1 MEIAIII
8 VFILGY
14 AAIAL
19 EHPLKIDKTASALLL
34 GMLLWTMYAVGVLN
48 GNVFPDTNIHDL
60 VSEHGSIRHHLGEIA
75 EILFFLMGAMTIVEL
90 IDVHGGFSVIT
101 DKIKTR
107 KKVKLLWILALLT
120 FFMSAVLDNLTTSIV
135 MVMLLRKIIAEQ
147 KDRWIYAS
155 MIIIAA
161 NSGGAW
167 SPIGD
172 VTTIMLWV
180 KGNVTTVPIMTSL
193 FIPSFLSMA
202 VPVLLASFYLK
213 GELSPVAKD
222 TNCKKASCITFRER
236 NTIFL
241 LGIFALLLVPVFKT
255 LTHLPPFI
263 GVLFTLSILWI
274 FLELMYNRKK
284 LEKEQEHRVPSILQR
299 IDLATILFFLGI
311 LLAVGVLQ
319 EVGILKNVATYL
331 TENVGNVYVINL
343 VLGALSSIVDNVPL
357 VAAAMGM
364 YPIADAE
371 ATGFL
376 QYCVQDG
383 TFWQFLAYCAG
394 VGGSMLIIGSAAGV
408 VVMGLEKINFGWYLK
423 KITLLAMA
431 GYLAGAGWFVVQKTM
446 FGESEQTETTE
457 CVTSSPE
464 QDETTAC
471 CATIDGKWVL
481 TKIGYQEIA
490 VEEEAE
496 QAYVMFNM
504 QDSTVAAYD
513 GCNNFGGFIVKA
525 EGGNLEMKDLSSTMA
540 ACPDQGET
548 AKLGIILN
556 FADKYEVKDCPEAGK
571 FLIVTSSKD
580 SVSATFKFVE
590 EVK

>member
-1 MEIAIII
+1 MEIAIVI

-34 GMLLWTMYAVGVLN
+34 GMTLWTMYAVGVLN
-48 GNVFPDTNIHDL
+48 GNVFPETNIHDL

-107 KKVKLLWILALLT
+107 KKIKLLWILAILT

-135 MVMLLRKIIAEQ
+135 MVMLLRKIIADQ

-155 MIIIAA
+155 MVIIAA

-180 KGNVTTVPIMTSL
+180 KGNVTTVPIITSL
-193 FIPSFLSMA
+193 IIPSFISMA
-202 VPVLLASFYLK
+202 VPVLLASRYLK
-213 GELSPVAKD
+213 GELAPISANTECQKE
-222 TNCKKASCITFRER
+222 SCITFRER
-236 NTIFL
+236 NQIFI
-241 LGIFALLLVPVFKT
+241 LGVLALLLVPVFKT

-263 GVLFTLSILWI
+263 GVLFTLSLLWI
-274 FLELMYNRKK
+274 FLELMYNKK
-284 LEKEQEHRVPSILQR
+284 CLEKSQEHRVPSVLQR
-299 IDLATILFFLGI
+299 IDMATILFFLGI

-319 EVGILKNVATYL
+319 EVGILKSVANYL
-331 TENVGNVYVINL
+331 TENVGNVYIINL

-364 YPIADAE
+364 YPIAEVGAVGFDA
-371 ATGFL
+371 F
-376 QYCVQDG
+376 CVQDG

-408 VVMGLEKINFGWYLK
+408 VVMGLEKISFGWYLK
-423 KITLLAMA
+423 KISLLALI
-431 GYLAGAGWFVVQKTM
+431 GYLAGAGWFVLQEM
-446 FGESEQTETTE
+446 F
-457 CVTSSPE
+457 
-464 QDETTAC
+464 
-471 CATIDGKWVL
+471 L
-481 TKIGYQEIA
+481 
-490 VEEEAE
+490 
-496 QAYVMFNM
+496 F
-504 QDSTVAAYD
+504 
-513 GCNNFGGFIVKA
+513 
-525 EGGNLEMKDLSSTMA
+525 
-540 ACPDQGET
+540 
-548 AKLGIILN
+548 
-556 FADKYEVKDCPEAGK
+556 
-571 FLIVTSSKD
+571 
-580 SVSATFKFVE
+580 
-590 EVK
+590 